1 MKEASMSAIHSVPV
15 DLTVVLGDTQMPIQQ
30 LLRLGRGAV
39 IELDAME
46 GDDVRILANNVPIAT
61 GEVFVQ
67 GEALAVTIT
76 SKLRSPD

>member
-1 MKEASMSAIHSVPV
+1 MSAIRSVPV

-39 IELDAME
+39 IELDAVE
-46 GDDVRILANNVPIAT
+46 GDDVRILANNIPIAK
-61 GEVFVQ
+61 GEVFVS